1 MNILIINDYIHAK
14 NLNGIKKCKNLTIH
28 TIPSVYNLNEFPLDT
43 IDCVYSPSTP
53 IDVSKYPHTTF
64 IFGPHFSVFPD
75 DKINI
80 IKGKNSIYIQPSD
93 WAAKVWK
100 NCSCCNNLNVS
111 SIPFGVETDRF
122 NEIKSIYERRYV
134 FVYYKSRQPIELEF
148 IKSFLNTNNIE
159 YVLFDYN
166 KKYIENDYIKCLQ
179 NSIFGIWVGRH
190 ESQGF
195 ALEEALSCN
204 VPLIV
209 WDVKSMNQEYGYNY
223 QDIPATCIPYWDERC
238 GEVFYRADEL
248 NDTFKKFIPNLYN
261 YKPREYILENLS
273 IDVCE
278 QKLITM
284 INKMKNNL

>member
-14 NLNGIKKCKNLTIH
+14 NLNGIIKCKNLTIH
-28 TIPSVYNLNEFPLDT
+28 TIPSVHKLNEFPLHT
-43 IDCVYSPSTP
+43 IDCVYSPITP
-53 IDVSKYPHTTF
+53 IDISKYPNIIF
-64 IFGPHFSVFPD
+64 VFGPHFSVFPD

-80 IKGKNSIYIQPSD
+80 IKGSNSIYIQPSE
-93 WAAKVWK
+93 WAVNVWK
-100 NCSCCNNLNVS
+100 RFPICNNLNIS
-111 SIPFGVETDRF
+111 SMPFGVETDKF
-122 NEIKSIYERRYV
+122 NEIKSIYEKKNV
-134 FVYYKSRQPIELEF
+134 FVYYKSRHPVELE
-148 IKSFLNTNNIE
+148 IIQGFLKTNNIE
-159 YVLFDYN
+159 YILFDYN
-166 KKYIENDYIKCLQ
+166 KKYNENDYIHCLQ
-179 NSIFGIWVGRH
+179 NSIFGIWIGRH

-204 VPLIV
+204 VPLLV

-238 GEVFYRADEL
+238 GEVFYNADDL
-248 NDTFKKFIPNLYN
+248 NDTFKTFISKLCS

-284 INKMKNNL
+284 INNMKNK